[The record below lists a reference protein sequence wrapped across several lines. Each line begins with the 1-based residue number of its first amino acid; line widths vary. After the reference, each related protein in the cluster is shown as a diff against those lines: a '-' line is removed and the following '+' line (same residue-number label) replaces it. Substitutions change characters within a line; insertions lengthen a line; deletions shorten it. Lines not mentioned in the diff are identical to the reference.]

1 MTNIYEQLAHVCH
14 HQHKAIVP
22 VTVTQT
28 TSNAPDVT
36 STDSS
41 LNHQNLLCLP
51 TSLPQVDANIIKG
64 KHADFNS
71 WSLLLYNDHFL
82 ITKCQFIA
90 LQRKSLSPK
99 ESQLKTKTII
109 LSTKNRS
116 ISLDLSITV
125 HLTFSAAYFYVYYCR
140 LFVHCCC
147 LLVHY
152 CRLFLLN

>member
-90 LQRKSLSPK
+90 LQRKSV
-99 ESQLKTKTII
+99 TKRK
-109 LSTKNRS
+109 STENENDNPVNKKQIN
-116 ISLDLSITV
+116 ITGPFNNC
-125 HLTFSAAYFYVYYCR
+125 TFNFYVYYCR
-140 LFVHCCC
+140 LYVHCCC